1 MTCTKTNRVVRI
13 KMAATT
19 TAFTTNNPAIRQVNN
34 QHTYVP
40 PTMKAF
46 KAILA
51 STIVVTSSALLV
63 PPFQS
68 SKSSLS
74 APHLSNND
82 HQKPIMN
89 NPGIQLPAADK
100 DQGQIGGPPSE
111 TAPNSNV
118 ILSDVIG
125 SQRSINI
132 FASFTRDISTVE
144 SRLNTAGL
152 NTTVLAPSNSA
163 LSALPRKPW
172 EDPADYAQLGSDAY
186 DSKSGGED
194 RAHRNL
200 RRFTEAHVV
209 LASPWKEGERAER
222 MGGGELWW
230 ETTEDGR
237 TVVQPGNV
245 EVESVV
251 SKVANGEVWVVKGV
265 LNYAS

>member
-1 MTCTKTNRVVRI
+1 
-13 KMAATT
+13 MACDENISQGSTATT
-19 TAFTTNNPAIRQVNN
+19 ASRPTTPRQVNN

-51 STIVVTSSALLV
+51 STLVVTSSAALLV
-63 PPFQS
+63 PS
-68 SKSSLS
+68 SKTPLS
-74 APHLSNND
+74 AARLSND
-82 HQKPIMN
+82 HQKAIMN
-89 NPGIQLPAADK
+89 NPGIQLPTIEEGGSDNN
-100 DQGQIGGPPSE
+100 GPPS
-111 TAPNSNV
+111 TGPPNSNV

-132 FASFTRDISTVE
+132 FASFTRDISSVE

-172 EDPADYAQLGSDAY
+172 EDPEDYAKYGADAY

-209 LASPWKEGERAER
+209 FASPWKEGEKAER
-222 MGGGELWW
+222 MGGGVLWW
-230 ETTEDGR
+230 ETKDGK
-237 TVVQPGNV
+237 TFVQPGNV
-245 EVESVV
+245 EVEGVV

>member
-1 MTCTKTNRVVRI
+1 
-13 KMAATT
+13 
-19 TAFTTNNPAIRQVNN
+19 
-34 QHTYVP
+34 
-40 PTMKAF
+40 MKAF
-46 KAILA
+46 KTILA
-51 STIVVTSSALLV
+51 STLVVTSGAALLV
-63 PPFQS
+63 PS
-68 SKSSLS
+68 SKTPLS
-74 APHLSNND
+74 AARLSND
-82 HQKPIMN
+82 HQKAIMN
-89 NPGIQLPAADK
+89 NPGIQLPTTEE
-100 DQGQIGGPPSE
+100 GENRSGPP
-111 TAPNSNV
+111 PNSDV

-132 FASFTRDISTVE
+132 FASFTRDISSVE

-172 EDPADYAQLGSDAY
+172 EDPEDYAKYGAEAY

-209 LASPWKEGERAER
+209 LASPWKEGEKAER

-230 ETTEDGR
+230 ETKDGK
-237 TVVQPGNV
+237 TFVQPGNV

>member
-1 MTCTKTNRVVRI
+1 
-13 KMAATT
+13 
-19 TAFTTNNPAIRQVNN
+19 
-34 QHTYVP
+34 
-40 PTMKAF
+40 
-46 KAILA
+46 
-51 STIVVTSSALLV
+51 
-63 PPFQS
+63 
-68 SKSSLS
+68 
-74 APHLSNND
+74 
-82 HQKPIMN
+82 MN
-89 NPGIQLPAADK
+89 NPGIQLPTTEEGDA
-100 DQGQIGGPPSE
+100 PPS
-111 TAPNSNV
+111 THSPNSNV

-132 FASFTRDISTVE
+132 FASFTRDISSVE

-172 EDPADYAQLGSDAY
+172 EDPEDYAKYGAEAY
-186 DSKSGGED
+186 DSKNGGED

-209 LASPWKEGERAER
+209 LASPWNEGEKAKR

-230 ETTEDGR
+230 ETKDGK
-237 TVVQPGNV
+237 TFVQPGNV

>member
-1 MTCTKTNRVVRI
+1 
-13 KMAATT
+13 
-19 TAFTTNNPAIRQVNN
+19 
-34 QHTYVP
+34 
-40 PTMKAF
+40 MKAF
-46 KAILA
+46 KTILA
-51 STIVVTSSALLV
+51 STLVVTSSAALLI
-63 PPFQS
+63 P
-68 SKSSLS
+68 SKTPLS
-74 APHLSNND
+74 AVHLSND
-82 HQKPIMN
+82 QQRAIMN
-89 NPGIQLPAADK
+89 NPGIQLPAKEGDN
-100 DQGQIGGPPSE
+100 IPPS
-111 TAPNSNV
+111 TGSPSSNV

-144 SRLNTAGL
+144 SRLNTPGL

-163 LSALPRKPW
+163 LSSLPRKPW
-172 EDPADYAQLGSDAY
+172 EDPEDYAKYGAEAY

-209 LASPWKEGERAER
+209 LASPWKEGEKAER

-230 ETTEDGR
+230 ETTKEGK

-251 SKVANGEVWVVKGV
+251 SRVANGEVWVVKGV